1 VVAGHKDRFPALAV
15 ALADSAGA
23 TDQALD
29 FGVQRILDGVDLL
42 ISRR

>member
-1 VVAGHKDRFPALAV
+1 VVAGHKDRFP